1 MNKLKKLFPYRIQ
14 EEQNCPLIK
23 RIIILFG
30 MLVLCLVLHSLIM
43 LTMTDDPL
51 QAYITIFKSAFGTKY
66 QISQTL
72 LSALPIVWIGLGLSV
87 CLRAGVLNL
96 GGNGCLLIG
105 GLGATIVGLYMPD
118 LPPVLAIALM
128 VFLSMLFGALWSG
141 LAGILRSRLGISEIY
156 VTVMLNYVMLYF
168 CTFMLEVVWQDPLK
182 LNWTEMISANS
193 QWPILVGGTSIHL
206 GFLFWAITLL
216 GILFL
221 NRTPLG
227 YEIRSFGLNNQ
238 ASLFKLKSG
247 GNERIILFVM
257 LFSGAIAGLAG
268 AAQVAGY
275 QYRFSLS
282 INNDFG
288 FTGIVAAKLGGLNPF
303 GILAAGL
310 LLGVLTSGATA
321 LQVMTGVPSS
331 IIDVLQG
338 MLLVAAIC
346 ADRLA
351 MYKLVKVEGG
361 ERQ

>member
-1 MNKLKKLFPYRIQ
+1 MSKTKKFPWRIE
-14 EEQNCPLIK
+14 EEQSCSLLKRMLI
-23 RIIILFG
+23 LLG
-30 MLVLCLVLHSLIM
+30 MLALCLTLHSLIM

-51 QAYITIFKSAFGTKY
+51 QAYITIFKSAFSSNY
-66 QISQTL
+66 QVSQTL
-72 LSALPIVWIGLGLSV
+72 LNSLPIVWIGLGLSV

-96 GGNGCLLIG
+96 GGNGSLLAG
-105 GLGATIVGLYMPD
+105 GLGAAIVGLYMPG
-118 LPPVLAIALM
+118 LPPVLAIL
-128 VFLSMLFGALWSG
+128 VTVVLSMLFGALWSG

-168 CTFMLEVVWQDPLK
+168 ATFMLEVVWQDPLK
-182 LNWTEMISANS
+182 LNWTEIISENS
-193 QWPILVGGTSIHL
+193 KWPILINGTSIHL
-206 GFLFWAITLL
+206 GFLLL
-216 GILFL
+216 GLTLIGILYL

-227 YEIRSFGLNNQ
+227 YEIRCFGLNQQ
-238 ASLFKLKSG
+238 ATLFKLKAWD
-247 GNERIILFVM
+247 NEKIILFVM

-268 AAQVAGY
+268 ASQVAGY
-275 QYRFSLS
+275 QYRFSLA

-310 LLGVLTSGATA
+310 LLGVLSSGSTA
-321 LQVMTGVPSS
+321 MQVMTGVPNS

-351 MYKLVKVEGG
+351 MYKIVRVEGG
-361 ERQ
+361 GQK